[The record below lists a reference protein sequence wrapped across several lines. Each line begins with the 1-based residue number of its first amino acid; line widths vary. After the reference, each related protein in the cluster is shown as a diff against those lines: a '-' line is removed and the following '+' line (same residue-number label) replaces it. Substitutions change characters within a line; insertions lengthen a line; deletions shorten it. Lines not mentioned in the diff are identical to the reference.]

1 MALELDDRQCAML
14 QEMGVRVWLPHA
26 STALQDPAMPS
37 LGANTPAPPQ
47 AHAAKPSPSAPTTAA
62 SRHAAADAST
72 AGAAGR
78 ATAPAL
84 ATAPNASAQPLA
96 QPLANPVL
104 ALPTAA
110 QAPLGDAPDTRA
122 MDWPALVTAA
132 AQCQAC
138 GLCAGRKNST
148 LQPPAMAQA
157 DWLVVGD
164 APDAQEDAAGA
175 AFANP
180 AGQLLDNMLHAVAA
194 QRGHNA
200 YATNVVKCHPP
211 QARSPQAAEL
221 ALCSAYLQREIQL
234 VQPKVILSMGR
245 FANQLLLSEDPRWQG
260 LPLGK
265 LRGRVYRYQGIAVV
279 VTYHPNALMRTRADK
294 AKAWADLCLAAD
306 VVERGP
312 EAALP

>member
-26 STALQDPAMPS
+26 NPALQHPAMPR
-37 LGANTPAPPQ
+37 LEGNAPAPNP
-47 AHAAKPSPSAPTTAA
+47 AHAAKSSPSTPG
-62 SRHAAADAST
+62 AAA
-72 AGAAGR
+72 R
-78 ATAPAL
+78 ATAPAF
-84 ATAPNASAQPLA
+84 ATAPNASAKPLEKALVKPLA
-96 QPLANPVL
+96 KPALV
-104 ALPTAA
+104 LPTAA

-148 LQPPAMAQA
+148 LQAPALAQA
-157 DWLVVGD
+157 DWMVVGD
-164 APDAQEDAAGA
+164 APDAQEDGAGA

-221 ALCSAYLQREIQL
+221 AMCSAYLQREIQL
-234 VQPKVILSMGR
+234 IQPKVILSMGR